1 VDFNFT
7 EEQIALQ
14 DSLKRFVAREY
25 GFEKRRELVRSKE
38 GFRADAWR
46 QYAEFGVLALP
57 FPEEF
62 GGLNGTAVDTMIAME
77 ALGPGLVL
85 EPYLATVVLC
95 GTLIRDFGGQSQ
107 KETLL
112 PAIAGGELRMAL
124 AHYEPN
130 TRYELNHVATKAKT
144 DGKDWVLDGTK
155 AVVLH
160 GGVADKLIVSARTSG
175 KERDDAGISLFVVA
189 RNADGVALRDYPT
202 QDGNRAANVT
212 LQGVRVGA
220 DALLGTKDRA
230 LPAIERALDYGI
242 AALCAEAIGI
252 VTALNAA
259 TLEYLKTR
267 KQFGQ
272 PIGKFQALQHR
283 MADMTIAA
291 EQARSMMYLAAVKAD
306 AADAFERRRAISI
319 AKAYIGQ
326 AARFIGQ
333 QAIQLH
339 GGMGVTDELIVSHW
353 FKRLTIINT
362 LFGDADHHLGRFSD
376 MLLDEPAQAA
386 PKAAR
391 TEAKRV
397 RHGTG

>member
-1 VDFNFT
+1 
-7 EEQIALQ
+7 
-14 DSLKRFVAREY
+14 
-25 GFEKRRELVRSKE
+25 
-38 GFRADAWR
+38 
-46 QYAEFGVLALP
+46 
-57 FPEEF
+57 
-62 GGLNGTAVDTMIAME
+62 
-77 ALGPGLVL
+77 
-85 EPYLATVVLC
+85 
-95 GTLIRDFGGQSQ
+95 
-107 KETLL
+107 
-112 PAIAGGELRMAL
+112 
-124 AHYEPN
+124 
-130 TRYELNHVATKAKT
+130 
-144 DGKDWVLDGTK
+144 
-155 AVVLH
+155 
-160 GGVADKLIVSARTSG
+160 
-175 KERDDAGISLFVVA
+175 
-189 RNADGVALRDYPT
+189 
-202 QDGNRAANVT
+202 
-212 LQGVRVGA
+212 
-220 DALLGTKDRA
+220 
-230 LPAIERALDYGI
+230 
-242 AALCAEAIGI
+242 
-252 VTALNAA
+252 
-259 TLEYLKTR
+259 
-267 KQFGQ
+267 
-272 PIGKFQALQHR
+272 